1 MRQNKNEEIFKI
13 WSMLYYILLILLPQL
28 RYNIIAL
35 FIFGLLLI
43 YTIIM
48 FTIFRGAPKSD
59 QGSDSEDIE
68 ISKELLSN
76 RNKWFL

>member
-1 MRQNKNEEIFKI
+1 MKKYLKFGSCFITGI
-13 WSMLYYILLILLPQL
+13 YLILLILLPQL

>member
-1 MRQNKNEEIFKI
+1 MKKYLKFGACFITGI
-13 WSMLYYILLILLPQL
+13 YLILLILLPQL

-68 ISKELLSN
+68 SSKELLSN

>member
-1 MRQNKNEEIFKI
+1 MKKYLKFIACFI
-13 WSMLYYILLILLPQL
+13 TGIYLILLILLPQL
-28 RYNIIAL
+28 RHNIIAL

-48 FTIFRGAPKSD
+48 FTIFRGAPKSV
-59 QGSDSEDIE
+59 QNSDSEDID